1 MVITLPTHYL
11 NQMIFRLSVI
21 ILMLSSCS
29 AQYHLNKAIK
39 KGYKCEQTGDTIRIT
54 TLDSIPVIINDTI
67 VWEKIISTKDTVIK
81 YNTVYVPKTRLDK
94 RIEYKIK
101 VKTIYKDRLV
111 YKYKYRSEGQ
121 KAKSEVKKAKAERPR
136 PRGNLSLLFVGV
148 GIGLLLS
155 YLFKFAR
162 QRYMF

>member
-121 KAKSEVKKAKAERPR
+121 KAKAEVKKVKAQRPR

>member
-1 MVITLPTHYL
+1 MRYL
-11 NQMIFRLSVI
+11 AI
-21 ILMLSSCS
+21 ILLLSSCS

-67 VWEKIISTKDTVIK
+67 VWEKFITTKDTIIK
-81 YNTVYVPKTRLDK
+81 YKTTYFPRTRYQERLA
-94 RIEYKIK
+94 YKLK
-101 VKTIYKDRLV
+101 VKTIYKDRIV
-111 YKYKYRSEGQ
+111 E
-121 KAKSEVKKAKAERPR
+121 KAQAKATRPR

-155 YLFKFAR
+155 YLFKFTKDK
-162 QRYMF
+162 YLL